1 MASLIRVGQIH
12 KQIAMIVNA
21 KTEAEIE
28 ALYGD
33 ALAETE
39 RLGLAKIIEIYNE
52 QYRMMD
58 GRFKALAEKYK

>member
-1 MASLIRVGQIH
+1 
-12 KQIAMIVNA
+12 MIVNA
-21 KTEAEIE
+21 KTEAEFE
-28 ALYGD
+28 ALYSD